1 MRPSDLEGKNT
12 TFVTTFGGTQD
23 YSKEIIGNS
32 LAKKNMAENNISP
45 LKEFNRFL
53 VNPKTQDYLATV
65 LAEKKASF
73 VNNITALVSNNAALQ
88 VCKPDSLIFAS
99 LKATALDLPLDQN
112 LGFAYVL
119 PYKDNKNGVTVA
131 QFQMGYKG
139 FIQLAIR
146 TGQFKTINATDVRQG
161 ELVDEN
167 FITGELT
174 FKKAENREKLP
185 IIGYVA
191 YFKLITG
198 FEKYL
203 YMSRAEMDDHAKKY
217 SQTYRKGYGLWADKD
232 MFNSMAIKTVIKL
245 LLSKYAPLSVEM
257 KEAITVDQAA
267 ILEDGRQSYV
277 DRPDDQVQ
285 PETIEEAVGQKK
297 DALRARKNEAEQAP
311 QDGSIF
317 PSKPEDLP

>member
-1 MRPSDLEGKNT
+1 
-12 TFVTTFGGTQD
+12 
-23 YSKEIIGNS
+23 
-32 LAKKNMAENNISP
+32 MAENNIAP
-45 LKEFNRFL
+45 LKQFNQFL
-53 VNPKTQDYLATV
+53 ANPRTQDYLATV

-88 VCKPDSLIFAS
+88 VCKPDTLIFAS

-119 PYKDNKNGVTVA
+119 PYKDNKNNVTVA

-146 TGQFKTINATDVRQG
+146 SGQFKTINATEVRKG
-161 ELVDEN
+161 ELIDEN

-174 FKKAENREKLP
+174 FKKAPNREKLP

-191 YFKLITG
+191 YFKLTAG

-203 YMSRAEMDDHAKKY
+203 YMSREDMENHAKKY

-245 LLSKYAPLSVEM
+245 LLSKFAPLSVEM
-257 KEAITVDQAA
+257 KEAINVDQAA
-267 ILEDGRQSYV
+267 FLDDAHQTYI
-277 DRPDDQVQ
+277 DRPEDQTQ
-285 PETIEEAVGQKK
+285 PETIEEAVAEKK
-297 DALRARKNEAEQAP
+297 ETLRAKKQDAEAP
-311 QDGSIF
+311 Q
-317 PSKPEDLP
+317 PEDMP